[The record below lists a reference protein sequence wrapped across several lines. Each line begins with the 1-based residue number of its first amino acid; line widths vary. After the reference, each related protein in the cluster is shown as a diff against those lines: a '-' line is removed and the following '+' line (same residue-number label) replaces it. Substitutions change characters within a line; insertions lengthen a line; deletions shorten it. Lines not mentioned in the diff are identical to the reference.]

1 MVSCW
6 GNTYFKWISPMTNT
20 RAISRKLIRDI
31 EDMVEDAFPNLL
43 HEQDFIF
50 TRLHSNIQARLLH
63 ENHYKRMNLLRKEAE
78 RKITPIRKSGTNEI
92 K

>member
-1 MVSCW
+1 MSK
-6 GNTYFKWISPMTNT
+6 TSELRT
-20 RAISRKLIRDI
+20 KLIREI
-31 EDMVEDAFPNLL
+31 EDMVEDAFPNHL

>member
-1 MVSCW
+1 MSK
-6 GNTYFKWISPMTNT
+6 TSELRT
-20 RAISRKLIRDI
+20 KLIREI
-31 EDMVEDAFPNLL
+31 EDMVEDAFPNHLY
-43 HEQDFIF
+43 EQDFIF

-63 ENHYKRMNLLRKEAE
+63 ERHYQRKEAE

>member
-1 MVSCW
+1 
-6 GNTYFKWISPMTNT
+6 MTNT

-50 TRLHSNIQARLLH
+50 TRLHSNIQARVLY
-63 ENHYKRMNLLRKEAE
+63 ESTYKQRLKTKPKRP
-78 RKITPIRKSGTNEI
+78 TTND
-92 K
+92 